1 MLSYS
6 TNTDNSIG
14 EILMTDEGPTLDFW
28 HEKIIGQK
36 MRMKFAVSMINKII
50 LGLK

>member
-14 EILMTDEGPTLDFW
+14 EILMTNEGPTLDFW
-28 HEKIIGQK
+28 HEQIGQK
-36 MRMKFAVSMINKII
+36 MRMKFAVSMINQII